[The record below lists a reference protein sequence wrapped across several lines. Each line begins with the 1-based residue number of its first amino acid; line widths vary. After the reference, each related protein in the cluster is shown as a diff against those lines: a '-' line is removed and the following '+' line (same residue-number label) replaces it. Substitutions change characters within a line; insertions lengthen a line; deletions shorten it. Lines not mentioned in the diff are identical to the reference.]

1 MENKRPTGHGK
12 KVGSG
17 SAHVEKGEKVSSRPV
32 GTGSGR
38 TGSFDQRPGENRDG
52 ERSTAG
58 KLGLLALLLVL
69 PKKYRRILLIVIAVV
84 AVFGL
89 LTGRCGGSFLG
100 DDMGAYGDL
109 GFGVRFASKRDFA
122 VNVMAAGTYY
132 DKIREYGYYYDEN
145 GHHTQDAR
153 YLSPSGVSLRIG
165 IEW

>member
-84 AVFGL
+84 AVFGML
-89 LTGRCGGSFLG
+89 SGGC
-100 DDMGAYGDL
+100 D
-109 GFGVRFASKRDFA
+109 
-122 VNVMAAGTYY
+122 N
-132 DKIREYGYYYDEN
+132 IRPGND
-145 GHHTQDAR
+145 
-153 YLSPSGVSLRIG
+153 VS
-165 IEW
+165 